1 MELIRADE
9 QLPSARMYGDSN
21 AKVGF
26 VSYGGT
32 YGPILEAL
40 DRLDAMGV
48 KAKFME
54 LRTLWPFD
62 GEDVKA
68 FVDSCDAVYIPEY
81 TAGAQLRGLIQREAT
96 GPSSKLRS
104 MLRYD
109 GRLISAGWIVSRM
122 EEAKVG
128 N

>member
-1 MELIRADE
+1 
-9 QLPSARMYGDSN
+9 
-21 AKVGF
+21 
-26 VSYGGT
+26 
-32 YGPILEAL
+32 
-40 DRLDAMGV
+40 MGV
-48 KAKFME
+48 KAKFLE

-62 GEDVKA
+62 GEGVKA
-68 FVDSCDAVYIPEY
+68 FIDSCDVVYIPEY
-81 TAGAQLRGLIQREAT
+81 SAGAQLRGLIQREAT